1 MTGRLAVAHYLAGL
15 SLAAA
20 TVLAL
25 DTRTVPMRVTAHGR
39 PPVVATP
46 THADPRPVRGVGA
59 DLPPGAPFPA
69 HGTGRWRVVPGTAKP
84 TGPGPAFA
92 YSVEVEEGVTLP
104 EGDQPFAAQVHH
116 TLVHPRGWKRRGFEF
131 RRVDA
136 APTLRVR
143 LAAQDTAREL
153 CGFDL
158 PYDTSCRIGDTVY
171 LSAPRWIRGAHTYD
185 SLTAYRAYVVNHEV
199 GHFLG
204 YGHEP
209 CPEDGARAP
218 VMMQQTLST
227 SNDELAA
234 LSGEAPADGKTC
246 TPDPWPR

>member
-25 DTRTVPMRVTAHGR
+25 DTRTVPMHVTAHGR
-39 PPVVATP
+39 PPTAALP
-46 THADPRPVRGVGA
+46 TYTVPQRIRGFGA
-59 DLPPGAPFPA
+59 DLPPGAPFPE
-69 HGTGRWRVVPGTAKP
+69 HGTGRWRIVPGSTTATP
-84 TGPGPAFA
+84 TAIP
-92 YSVEVEEGVTLP
+92 YTVEVEEGITLR

-116 TLVHPRGWKRRGFEF
+116 ALVHPRGWPRKGYTF
-131 RRVDA
+131 RRVDTN
-136 APTLRVR
+136 PTLRIR
-143 LAAQDTAREL
+143 LTAQNTAREQ

-171 LSAPRWIRGAHTYD
+171 LSAPRWFRGAHTYD
-185 SLTAYRAYVVNHEV
+185 SLTAYRSYLVNHEV

-204 YGHEP
+204 FGHEP
-209 CPEDGARAP
+209 CPENGTPAP

-227 SNDELAA
+227 ANDELAQ
-234 LSGEAPADGKTC
+234 LSGEVPPDGKTC
-246 TPDPWPR
+246 TPNPWPR

>member
-1 MTGRLAVAHYLAGL
+1 MTGRLAVVHYVAGL

-39 PPVVATP
+39 PPVVTTP
-46 THADPRPVRGVGA
+46 AHADPQPVRGVGA

-84 TGPGPAFA
+84 TGPGPAFT
-92 YSVEVEEGVTLP
+92 YSVEVEEGITLP

-116 TLVHPRGWKRRGFEF
+116 TLVHPLGWKRRGFQF
-131 RRVDA
+131 RRVDT
-136 APTLRVR
+136 APTLRIR
-143 LAAQDTAREL
+143 LTAQDTAREL

-227 SNDELAA
+227 ANDELAA